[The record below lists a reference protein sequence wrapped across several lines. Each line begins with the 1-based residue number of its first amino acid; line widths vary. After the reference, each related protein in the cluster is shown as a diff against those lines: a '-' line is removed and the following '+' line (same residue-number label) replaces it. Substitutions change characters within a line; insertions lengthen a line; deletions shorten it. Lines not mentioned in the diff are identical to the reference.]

1 MATFSI
7 IADVMVRG
15 LDSLKQLAKVSDEV
29 ADNAEDAGDALDGF
43 SASAAKADKAAKRAG
58 FGLDD
63 AATAFRAMG
72 ASGTLAGDTLERFAI
87 ITSSK
92 VGLAIGGA
100 VVGIGAAVVAFKTL
114 NFFVQKGIETNEEYT
129 RGVETLTSEL
139 NRTAGIL
146 GQVLLDV
153 IDFGGAVET
162 SNKKVKD
169 FNDSIV
175 KDSTRV
181 ADSMRTVIT
190 FVLKGIKHIGN
201 AVLGISGAFRAIG
214 IALGGLGAAVATAL
228 GAIPDLATE
237 MIMGA
242 VAAIRAGLESLGA
255 PTDILDKLFG
265 TEAQIKARMRTAT
278 ANADA
283 AGAATRAIFAGV
295 KGDLGNIVD
304 DMEDFNDTIDNM
316 ISRMNAAR
324 GTAARIKDPR
334 TPRPPGTPKPPAAPG
349 EEMVF
354 TVGEVEAVT
363 TTPRLSTGETVAEFR
378 ARMDGY
384 GVAINDLKAKLAA
397 AGNESLAMETR
408 IKAAGKAAGEMGAN
422 AFLQLGS
429 GIAYA
434 MGEMAAGAS
443 NLKDFGDAMAN
454 LAGQIAGSFG
464 QLFIQLGAGFLLT
477 APAVGAGLIAAGLAL
492 QTLSGFL
499 SGKGSG
505 NRGGGGGGRSAA
517 SNAGRDIARE
527 ISRSLRPSGEDGPAV
542 TNIEVVIG
550 GRSIQPE
557 MVAIVD
563 DIARQRRSRYLGRRM
578 GV

>member
-1 MATFSI
+1 
-7 IADVMVRG
+7 
-15 LDSLKQLAKVSDEV
+15 
-29 ADNAEDAGDALDGF
+29 
-43 SASAAKADKAAKRAG
+43 
-58 FGLDD
+58 
-63 AATAFRAMG
+63 
-72 ASGTLAGDTLERFAI
+72 
-87 ITSSK
+87 
-92 VGLAIGGA
+92 
-100 VVGIGAAVVAFKTL
+100 
-114 NFFVQKGIETNEEYT
+114 
-129 RGVETLTSEL
+129 
-139 NRTAGIL
+139 
-146 GQVLLDV
+146 
-153 IDFGGAVET
+153 
-162 SNKKVKD
+162 VKD

-175 KDSTRV
+175 KDSTQV
-181 ADSMRTVIT
+181 ADAMRTVIT

-228 GAIPDLATE
+228 GALPDLATE

-255 PTDILDKLFG
+255 PTDILDSLFG

-283 AGAATRAIFAGV
+283 AGRATRAIFASV

-304 DMEDFNDTIDNM
+304 DMEDFNDTINNM
-316 ISRMNAAR
+316 IGRMNAAR

-334 TPRPPGTPKPPAAPG
+334 TPRPPGAPKPPAADPG

-354 TVGEVEAVT
+354 TVGEVEAV
-363 TTPRLSTGETVAEFR
+363 PGVLSTGETAAEFK
-378 ARMDGY
+378 ARMDSY
-384 GVAINDLKAKLAA
+384 GLAINDLKAKLAA

-505 NRGGGGGGRSAA
+505 NRGGGGRGGRSAA